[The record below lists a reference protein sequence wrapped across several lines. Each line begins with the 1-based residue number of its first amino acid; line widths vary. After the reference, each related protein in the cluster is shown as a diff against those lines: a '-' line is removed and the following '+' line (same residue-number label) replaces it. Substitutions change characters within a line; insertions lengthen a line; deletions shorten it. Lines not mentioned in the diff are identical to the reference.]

1 MGRVP
6 VENRIAKLEL
16 ALNSR
21 LEFLRK
27 VTLAT
32 KLTDI
37 RRAKSDI
44 ERLQEKI
51 ARLKSPRR

>member
-6 VENRIAKLEL
+6 VEDRIAKLEL
-16 ALNSR
+16 ALNNR

-32 KLTDI
+32 KLQEI
-37 RRAKSDI
+37 RRAKSDV
-44 ERLQEKI
+44 ERLREKI
-51 ARLKSPRR
+51 QRLKSPSR